1 MSIVND
7 EARDDNLSEHEG
19 LEAPSKT
26 PSKNSALNV
35 KAAEMPSEQKEMVFA
50 LVEGEALTEVPKDLY
65 IPPDALEIFLE
76 TFEGPL
82 DLLLYLIKREN
93 LDILEINV
101 ADITDQYMAYVEL
114 MESSQFELAAEYLVM
129 AAMLAEIKSKI
140 LLPRDEEEVEEV
152 DPRMELIRRLQEYE
166 RYKQAAENI
175 DTLPR
180 LDRDLHFAKAALPVI
195 EKVQPDPV
203 VDLNEVLL
211 ALSNVLRRA
220 DRFGHHHIQLETL
233 STREK
238 MSDILSNLSSNDFT
252 PLTSLLNKQEGR
264 LGVVVTFLAIMEL
277 MKDALIE
284 IVQTDSLAR
293 STLNLEAKKVG
304 DFDNKVKMIIEGLL
318 LAASRPLNLS
328 EIAQVFDADERPDKK
343 ELKKIIEVIE
353 ADCSDRGFELQE
365 VASGYRFQVK
375 QELSS
380 WVGKLWDER
389 PPRYTRALLEILALI
404 AYKQPITRG
413 DIEEIRGVSVSP
425 NIIRTLIDREWVRVV
440 GHRDVPGRPAMFATT
455 KTFLDYFNLKS
466 LQDLPPLSE
475 IKELDNSD
483 SELSLD
489 EELSQSR
496 ILDMPDVDDSEG
508 DFLTLS
514 EDELLAEEEA
524 INLSK
529 KPLDEILGVEE
540 PDEPPSTDKFE
551 VDFEKEALS
560 NVVELPVSE
569 KIDEPELNKM
579 LIPLIVIT
587 TQTHK

>member
-1 MSIVND
+1 
-7 EARDDNLSEHEG
+7 
-19 LEAPSKT
+19 
-26 PSKNSALNV
+26 
-35 KAAEMPSEQKEMVFA
+35 
-50 LVEGEALTEVPKDLY
+50 
-65 IPPDALEIFLE
+65 
-76 TFEGPL
+76 
-82 DLLLYLIKREN
+82 
-93 LDILEINV
+93 
-101 ADITDQYMAYVEL
+101 
-114 MESSQFELAAEYLVM
+114 
-129 AAMLAEIKSKI
+129 
-140 LLPRDEEEVEEV
+140 
-152 DPRMELIRRLQEYE
+152 
-166 RYKQAAENI
+166 
-175 DTLPR
+175 
-180 LDRDLHFAKAALPVI
+180 
-195 EKVQPDPV
+195 
-203 VDLNEVLL
+203 
-211 ALSNVLRRA
+211 
-220 DRFGHHHIQLETL
+220 
-233 STREK
+233 
-238 MSDILSNLSSNDFT
+238 
-252 PLTSLLNKQEGR
+252 
-264 LGVVVTFLAIMEL
+264 
-277 MKDALIE
+277 
-284 IVQTDSLAR
+284 
-293 STLNLEAKKVG
+293 VG

-328 EIAQVFDADERPDKK
+328 EIAQVFDEDERPDKK

-483 SELSLD
+483 SELNLN

-529 KPLDEILGVEE
+529 KPLDEILGVEDL
-540 PDEPPSTDKFE
+540 DEPPSTDKFE
-551 VDFEKEALS
+551 VEVEKDAQS
-560 NVVELPVSE
+560 NVVDLPVSE
-569 KIDEPELNKM
+569 KIDEPELRQDVDSIDNDYNSDA
-579 LIPLIVIT
+579 
-587 TQTHK
+587 

>member
-1 MSIVND
+1 M
-7 EARDDNLSEHEG
+7 
-19 LEAPSKT
+19 
-26 PSKNSALNV
+26 
-35 KAAEMPSEQKEMVFA
+35 
-50 LVEGEALTEVPKDLY
+50 
-65 IPPDALEIFLE
+65 
-76 TFEGPL
+76 
-82 DLLLYLIKREN
+82 
-93 LDILEINV
+93 
-101 ADITDQYMAYVEL
+101 
-114 MESSQFELAAEYLVM
+114 
-129 AAMLAEIKSKI
+129 
-140 LLPRDEEEVEEV
+140 
-152 DPRMELIRRLQEYE
+152 
-166 RYKQAAENI
+166 
-175 DTLPR
+175 
-180 LDRDLHFAKAALPVI
+180 
-195 EKVQPDPV
+195 
-203 VDLNEVLL
+203 
-211 ALSNVLRRA
+211 
-220 DRFGHHHIQLETL
+220 
-233 STREK
+233 
-238 MSDILSNLSSNDFT
+238 
-252 PLTSLLNKQEGR
+252 
-264 LGVVVTFLAIMEL
+264 
-277 MKDALIE
+277 
-284 IVQTDSLAR
+284 
-293 STLNLEAKKVG
+293 G

-328 EIAQVFDADERPDKK
+328 EIAQVFDEDERPDKK

-404 AYKQPITRG
+404 VYKQPITRG

-466 LQDLPPLSE
+466 LQNLPPLSE

-483 SELSLD
+483 SELNLN

-540 PDEPPSTDKFE
+540 PDEPPSTDKFGPE
-551 VDFEKEALS
+551 FEKEDLS

-569 KIDEPELNKM
+569 KTDEPDSQQ
-579 LIPLIVIT
+579 IVDSIDNDYNSDA
-587 TQTHK
+587 